1 MGKQMLD
8 NYCSTTVVFKYM
20 KHPSLSISF
29 FLQLAKTQNIV
40 GYRFDRALGGLSLT
54 EFLVLYQLEQ
64 APNRQLS
71 RIELAEQVGVTAS
84 GITKILLPMM
94 KVHLIKDG
102 KTSDDARVRSVEAT
116 AAGREKMQ
124 NEMDRLQFL
133 VDELLP
139 EGSKREAEAFIN
151 NLKAIAIRAG
161 GSR

>member
-1 MGKQMLD
+1 
-8 NYCSTTVVFKYM
+8 M
-20 KHPSLSISF
+20 KHSSLSITF
-29 FLQLAKTQNIV
+29 FLQLAKTQNSV

-54 EFLVLYQLEQ
+54 EFLVLWQLEQ
-64 APNRQLS
+64 APNHQLL
-71 RIELAEQVGVTAS
+71 RIELAEQIGVTAS

-102 KTSDDARVRSVEAT
+102 KASDDARVRSVEAT

-124 NEMDRLQFL
+124 DEMVRLQFL

-151 NLKAIAIRAG
+151 NLKDIAKRAG